1 MLHKIHLIRR
11 GLAGHRPVEAMERL
25 LFFLK
30 KFSNNPQMLLE
41 IKG

>member
-1 MLHKIHLIRR
+1 MPCKFRR
-11 GLAGHRPVEAMERL
+11 SDRNRPVEAMERL

-30 KFSNNPQMLLE
+30 KFSNNPQLLLE